1 MGLLRRTSDSR
12 QPDGWAGYRRSPLS
26 AGAAAAG
33 ENDPHQQGQGATTL
47 INMSGDNTRID
58 T

>member
-47 INMSGDNTRID
+47 INMSG
-58 T
+58 